1 MNSQFIEVIT
11 NIVVFSPFID
21 NFIAT
26 LLISSIVVLHDKNT
40 ILLVMITAIWYLIK
54 DAVDPSIITVVFS
67 RCEFLEIFQFLIFAV
82 GKLTEDTIIIR
93 IEVAS
98 SLGPTLR
105 LWRVLWRWNTN
116 WNKLQTNISI
126 IHIRAG
132 LFQTDVIQVHRAGWK
147 QCHNLLPRWIRTTLK
162 RKFIIL
168 VILVISEQ
176 IILNWKMH
184 FNFFKNVESW
194 CICNVVGRFRID

>member
-1 MNSQFIEVIT
+1 M
-11 NIVVFSPFID
+11 
-21 NFIAT
+21 
-26 LLISSIVVLHDKNT
+26 
-40 ILLVMITAIWYLIK
+40 K
-54 DAVDPSIITVVFS
+54 DAVNSSIKTIVFS
-67 RCEFLEIFQFLIFAV
+67 RSGFLEILQFLEFAV
-82 GKLTEDTIIIR
+82 GKFNENIIIIR
-93 IEVAS
+93 IELAS

-105 LWRVLWRWNTN
+105 LWRVLRRWNTN

-176 IILNWKMH
+176 VILNWKMH
-184 FNFFKNVESW
+184 FYFFKNDESW
-194 CICNVVGRFRID
+194 GIGNVGSRLRIDQDQFFF